1 MTKTLKEPRDF
12 WENPNSIIY
21 LKKEAIEEME
31 QKKNTYETM
40 GDLHSGIPTI
50 LLPHLHPETDLG
62 LRLALKLG

>member
-31 QKKNTYETM
+31 QKKNTYETFW
-40 GDLHSGIPTI
+40 GKYFG
-50 LLPHLHPETDLG
+50 
-62 LRLALKLG
+62 